1 MKPETLLLLS
11 MIIILL
17 PLLSFVVIVFN
28 QKRLT
33 KTGGVV
39 GSVFQ
44 GLTLAF
50 TLVVAFTK
58 LTTYAD
64 AGMIQEV
71 IEWFSIGNKTI
82 KLGLGLDNLAAI
94 MLVVV
99 NLISFLV
106 HIFSTVYM
114 HGDKRYPRFF
124 AYLGLF
130 TFSMLG
136 IVLANNFLNM
146 YIFWE
151 LVGVSSYLLIGFWY
165 EKDSA
170 ANANKKA
177 FITNRVGDFGFLI
190 GILILFANYGTLV
203 FDDVYAQI
211 AAGNIPYGS
220 GAWLTAAGILIFA
233 GAIGKSAQFPLHIWL
248 PDAMEGPTP
257 VSALI
262 HAATMVAAGVY
273 LTARIF
279 PMLTADAML
288 FVAYVGGITAFLAAT
303 IAITQNDFKKVLAY
317 STVSQLGYMIL
328 AIGVGAFTSGFMHLV
343 THAWFKAC
351 LFLASGSVIHAMHES
366 MHHAHNH
373 SMDPQDIR
381 NMGGLRKTMPITYGA
396 FLMATLA
403 ISGVPFTSGFMSKDG
418 ILAGTLAFAE
428 LSGHWLL
435 PLAGFGAAGM
445 TAFYMFRLAISAFHG
460 DHKTDIA
467 AHTKENN
474 WRIVGPL
481 VLLATLSFFVFY
493 SWNPLDAGSGWFQNR
508 VKTPMTVVP
517 AEYQFDFMMPLDA
530 HHGEVEMAEVHGEEA
545 HSHGEK
551 AHADSHGEEAHA
563 AHGEEAHGGHH
574 AATRFEEQMHHAHYP
589 AMIASLLIAGGG
601 ILFGFAF
608 YQFKVFNADNLA
620 DLIKPAYNLSF
631 NKWYIDEIYQASVID
646 GTVNLGRVLS
656 WFDLKV
662 VDGAVNAAGWVM
674 NKASLAVSVFDKY
687 VIDGIVNLSGSATG
701 FFGAL
706 IRKVQTGKVQAY
718 LALTIIV
725 FMIILYIVF

>member
-11 MIIILL
+11 MIIILM
-17 PLLSFVVIVFN
+17 PLLSFTVIIFS
-28 QKRLT
+28 QKRLGQA
-33 KTGGVV
+33 GGVV
-39 GSVFQ
+39 GSIFQ
-44 GLTLAF
+44 GLTLLL
-50 TLVVAFTK
+50 TIVVSFTK

-64 AGMIQEV
+64 AGMIQQT
-71 IEWFSIGNKTI
+71 IEWFSIGNKSI
-82 KLGLGLDNLAAI
+82 QLGLGIDNLAAI

-106 HIFSTVYM
+106 HLFSTVYM

-190 GILILFANYGTLV
+190 GILILFVNYGTLM
-203 FDDVYAQI
+203 FDQVYAQI

-220 GAWLTAAGILIFA
+220 GAWLSAAGILIFL
-233 GAIGKSAQFPLHIWL
+233 GAIGKSAQFPLHVWL

-279 PMLTADAML
+279 PMLTADAMI

-303 IAITQNDFKKVLAY
+303 IAITQTDFKKVLAY
-317 STVSQLGYMIL
+317 STVSQLGYMVL
-328 AIGVGAFTSGFMHLV
+328 AIGVGAYTSGFMHLV

-373 SMDPQDIR
+373 DMDPQDIR
-381 NMGGLRKTMPITYGA
+381 NMGGLRKTMPLTYTA
-396 FLMATLA
+396 FLIATLA
-403 ISGVPFTSGFMSKDG
+403 ISGVPLTSGFMSKDG

-445 TAFYMFRLAISAFHG
+445 TAFYMFRLAINAFHG
-460 DHKTDIA
+460 EAKTDIA
-467 AHTKENN
+467 EHTKENN

-481 VLLATLSFFVFY
+481 LLLATLSISVFY
-493 SWNPLDAGSGWFQNR
+493 AWNPFNAGDGWFHDR
-508 VKTPMTVVP
+508 VKAPMTVVP
-517 AEYQFDFMMPLDA
+517 AEFQFDFMMPLEA
-530 HHGEVEMAEVHGEEA
+530 EHGEAVM
-545 HSHGEK
+545 
-551 AHADSHGEEAHA
+551 
-563 AHGEEAHGGHH
+563 AHGEEAHGEHAEVAEENHGEAAHGGHQ
-574 AATRFEEQMHHAHYP
+574 AATKFEEQMHHAHYP

-608 YQFKVFNADNLA
+608 YQFKVFNAGNLA
-620 DLIKPAYNLSF
+620 NLIKPAYKLSY

-646 GTVNLGRVLS
+646 GTINLGRVLS

-662 VDGAVNAAGWVM
+662 VDGVVHAAAWII
-674 NKASLAVSVFDKY
+674 NKASLAVSFFDKY
-687 VIDGIVNLSGSATG
+687 VVDGMVNLSATATG
-701 FFGAL
+701 FFGAMF
-706 IRKVQTGKVQAY
+706 RKVQTGKVQAY
-718 LALTIIV
+718 LAFTIIA
-725 FMIILYIVF
+725 FMIILFIVF